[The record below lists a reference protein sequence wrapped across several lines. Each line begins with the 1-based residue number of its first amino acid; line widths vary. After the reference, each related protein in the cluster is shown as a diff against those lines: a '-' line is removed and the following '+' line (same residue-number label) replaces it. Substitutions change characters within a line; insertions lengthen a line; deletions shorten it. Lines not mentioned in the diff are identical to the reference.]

1 MNAVLNIVKSLKICN
16 ICKEE
21 KPFSEFTK
29 NNAAS
34 DGLQYKCRSCD
45 VAYQFKRRIENREE
59 NLEYS
64 RKYQQNRRKNFEYRL
79 QMLINASKQRA
90 KNKNRE
96 HSITIEDVKAVYPQ
110 DGCCP
115 IFGMKLEFNNAG
127 FRESSPSIDRI
138 NSEKGYTKGNIQ
150 IISWKAN
157 RIKGYASLQELEM
170 LVAYMKQGE

>member
-1 MNAVLNIVKSLKICN
+1 MTALLNIVKNSKLCSY
-16 ICKEE
+16 CKNE
-21 KPFSEFTK
+21 KLFSEFSK
-29 NNAAS
+29 NKAAL

-45 VAYQFKRRIENREE
+45 IAYQSERRIENKEK
-59 NLEYS
+59 NSEYS
-64 RKYQQNRRKNFEYRL
+64 KQYQRNRRKNFEYRL
-79 QMLINASKQRA
+79 KMLINASKQRA

-96 HSITIEDVKAVYPQ
+96 HSITLEDVKEIYPI

-115 IFGMKLEFNNAG
+115 IFGMKLEFNSSG

-138 NSEKGYTKGNIQ
+138 NSEKGYTKENIQ

-170 LVAYMKQGE
+170 LISYMKQGE